1 VTTQEIGFS
10 TLEAGNPGDRP
21 LATRVMTKTVSV
33 IVGLARGIVEEVVYT
48 IREDLK
54 HGRIQRE
61 PEDWER

>member
-1 VTTQEIGFS
+1 MTTQEIGFS
-10 TLEAGNPGDRP
+10 TLEARNSGDRP

>member
-1 VTTQEIGFS
+1 MSAQEIGFS
-10 TLEAGNPGDRP
+10 TLEAGNAGDR
-21 LATRVMTKTVSV
+21 LATRVMTKTISV
-33 IVGLARGIVEEVVYT
+33 IVGLARRIFEEVVYM